1 MLLSMTGFGEAETA
15 DDVRSVSVEVRAVN
29 NRYLKIN
36 QRLSDW
42 LANRE
47 SLIEKIIRQFVKRGT
62 IHLQVRV
69 NSSDGQATYRLNAET
84 LNCYREQLQEFHRH
98 HPMEGDVTL
107 GSLLHLPGVVEEATV
122 TGSSEDAWALAE
134 PAIGAALEQFNE
146 MRRVEGQAMEKDMLQ
161 NIDTVTSAIA
171 LIENRIPQVTE
182 DYTSRLQARIE
193 KLLAPHETSVEPA
206 DIVREVALFAERS
219 DISEEV
225 VRLQSHIEQFRD
237 TIHAEDGI
245 GRRLEFVTQEMF
257 RETNTIGSKAND
269 TEISKHV
276 IDIKA
281 AIERIREMVQN
292 IE

>member
-15 DDVRSVSVEVRAVN
+15 DGVRSVSVEVRAVN

-36 QRLSDW
+36 QRLSET

-47 SLIEKIIRQFVKRGT
+47 SSIEKIIRQFVKRGT
-62 IHLQVRV
+62 IQVQARV
-69 NSSDGQATYRLNAET
+69 NRSDREATYRLNAET

-122 TGSSEDAWALAE
+122 TRSDEDAWPLAE
-134 PAIGAALEQFNE
+134 PAVVAALEQFNA

-161 NIDTVTSAIA
+161 NIDTISEAIA
-171 LIENRIPQVTE
+171 LIENRTPQVTE
-182 DYTSRLQARIE
+182 DYTSRLQERLE
-193 KLLAPHETSVEPA
+193 KLLAPHETSVEPS

-225 VRLQSHIEQFRD
+225 VRLQSHIEQFRG
-237 TIHAEDGI
+237 TIHADDGI

>member
-36 QRLSDW
+36 QRLGDW

-47 SLIEKIIRQFVKRGT
+47 SSIEKIIRQFAKRGT

-69 NSSDGQATYRLNAET
+69 NSSDREANYRLNAET
-84 LNCYREQLQEFHRH
+84 LNCYREQLQEFHRR

-122 TGSSEDAWALAE
+122 AGSSEDAWALAE
-134 PAIGAALEQFNE
+134 PAIIAALEQFNA

-161 NIDTVTSAIA
+161 NIDAITGAIA

-182 DYTSRLQARIE
+182 DYTSRLQERLE
-193 KLLAPHETSVEPA
+193 KLLAPHETSVEPT

-225 VRLQSHIEQFRD
+225 VRLHSHIEQFRN